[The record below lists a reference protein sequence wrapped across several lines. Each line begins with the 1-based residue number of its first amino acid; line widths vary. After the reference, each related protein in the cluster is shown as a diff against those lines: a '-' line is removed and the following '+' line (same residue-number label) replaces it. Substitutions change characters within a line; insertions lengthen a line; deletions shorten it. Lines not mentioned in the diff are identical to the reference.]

1 MRITDRDGP
10 DAALETGA
18 RPPGIATDP
27 AAPAAAPLPQV
38 QPVRRGF
45 GHVETW
51 VFDLDN
57 TLYPHD
63 ARVWPQVDA
72 RITLFLSDLMG
83 IDGLSAR
90 ALQKYYYFRYGTT
103 LKGLML
109 EQGIDPHVFLDF
121 VHRIDVSDL
130 DPALDLRAAIDA
142 LPGRKLI
149 MTNGSRGH
157 AENVAGKLGLLDLF
171 DDIFDIVAADLVPKP
186 EQPAYDRFLARHGVD
201 PTRAAMFEDI
211 ERNLGV
217 PHALGMTTVL
227 VLPRSPDPFREPHE
241 QLAVEEPYVD
251 HVIDDLAAFLR
262 ALP

>member
-1 MRITDRDGP
+1 MRITTGDMP
-10 DAALETGA
+10 ETALEIGA
-18 RPPGIATDP
+18 AQGVADRPAGMDSP
-27 AAPAAAPLPQV
+27 AGTE
-38 QPVRRGF
+38 PVRRGF
-45 GHVETW
+45 RHVETW
-51 VFDLDN
+51 IFDLDN

-109 EQGIDPHVFLDF
+109 EQGIDPHIFLDF
-121 VHRIDVSDL
+121 VHRIDLSDL
-130 DPALDLRAAIDA
+130 DPAPDLRAAIDA

-157 AENVAGKLGLLDLF
+157 AENVAGKLGLLDAF
-171 DDIFDIVAADLVPKP
+171 EDIFDIVAADLIPKP
-186 EQPAYDRFLARHGVD
+186 EQPAYDRFLSRHGID

-251 HVIDDLAAFLR
+251 HVIDDLTGFLR